1 MPLDKNMTILVV
13 DDFSTM
19 RRIITNVLRQLGFE
33 NLFEAEDGSK
43 ALKVLEAER
52 VDFVITDWNMPQM
65 SGLDL
70 LKAIRA
76 SDKEELKGIPV
87 LMVTA
92 EALQDNIMAA
102 AKAGVNNYIIKPFDA
117 QTLAAAGYSICAHPG
132 LVRYTVVHAVKE
144 PNFFST
150 SQRRTSPRTGRW
162 N

>member
-1 MPLDKNMTILVV
+1 MALDKNMNILVV

-19 RRIITNVLRQLGFE
+19 RRIITNVLRQLGFD
-33 NLFEAEDGSK
+33 NIVEAEDGAK
-43 ALKVLEAER
+43 ALAILESQK

-76 SDKEELKGIPV
+76 SDKDDLKATPV

-92 EALQDNIMAA
+92 EALQDNIIAA

-117 QTLAAAGYSICAHPG
+117 KTMAEKIN
-132 LVRYTVVHAVKE
+132 KI
-144 PNFFST
+144 FD
-150 SQRRTSPRTGRW
+150 
-162 N
+162 

>member
-1 MPLDKNMTILVV
+1 MPLDKNMNILVV

-43 ALKVLEAER
+43 ALVILESER

-76 SDKEELKGIPV
+76 SDKEDLKAIPV

-117 QTLAAAGYSICAHPG
+117 QTLAEKIE
-132 LVRYTVVHAVKE
+132 KIF
-144 PNFFST
+144 N
-150 SQRRTSPRTGRW
+150 
-162 N
+162 